1 MNLFSQ
7 EFLVPDSVNWNFA
20 NSSNTVSV
28 SDGQLFYA
36 SNKKVVVLCQRTGT
50 SSNLIHNK
58 SSASVVFVSCNKQL
72 VATYSSD
79 HKIRLYEQGKFQET
93 GFFDL
98 PDCLGLK
105 FRGND
110 LVCVGKEWCKV
121 YNDRAL
127 LNEYKL
133 EGFSC
138 IETYNE
144 LIAISQETKT
154 EIFKLLESFTIP
166 FKFSSM
172 ALQNFD
178 SVHLAGFTSTSVK
191 VFKDFQE
198 IAEIPLKKTQI
209 KMKNPI
215 YSVVWLSKNRL
226 VYSTLPGDLV
236 LVQVEPL
243 VTQSFMNNPHTKA
256 ILSLSFTQF
265 GIFSCGM
272 DRLICC
278 WDISDIDTSV
288 KCPRSYSSVLAY
300 TEPVWELQTLEANIQ
315 SLAISNEKLIVSCG
329 KPSLQ
334 LFSLSSMNMHS
345 RSIQKISNFNIIHV
359 KASPSSEFLAI
370 LTTNDLIFFSLPQEK
385 VANCIKTSLSNIYW
399 TDCELLI
406 GYYNTK
412 VFRVSVQGTIDE
424 LADLNFEIT
433 ALLPYKES
441 VYIGT
446 VEGNVF
452 GFEVNGWKRF
462 LVSVVHNRKV
472 SCLQFGQAL
481 VAGSEDGCLSV
492 YWENTLMLEKHYKA
506 VFSVAWVQDWVVSG
520 SLDHTLQVWDS
531 VTGDPLKN
539 FRDFQGA
546 VRTISAFNL
555 EAKTV
560 ITGSDDQN
568 IRIFSLLKVTNANS
582 PPKFSGNHKTDVV
595 KTLFPELHKLIY
607 QQTKESAYSSILHI
621 LKQEKTV
628 ESSIFLLKLI
638 PINEIAEIF
647 PINEL
652 KLWTKILNKNYEAE
666 LIESVPKDLLEFSFL
681 LGSSALNVYS
691 KQKSEECLL
700 KRKIHNC
707 VIWQLLSGN
716 SEESVNLYIS
726 HKLYIEALV
735 LCRFFNIDNSLV
747 YKNWVK
753 RFLSTNKKEQAIKC
767 YIALEDYQTSLSLI
781 ETLPQTPETSE
792 IQLLLISK
800 IQ

>member
-7 EFLVPDSVNWNFA
+7 EFLIPDSVNWNFA
-20 NSSNTVSV
+20 NSSNTVSA

-50 SSNLIHNK
+50 CTNLIHNR
-58 SSASVVFVSCNKQL
+58 SSASVVFVTCNQQF

-79 HKIRLYEQGKFQET
+79 HKIRLYEQGKFQEA

-110 LVCVGKEWCKV
+110 LICVGKEWCKV
-121 YNDRAL
+121 FNNSVL

-144 LIAISQETKT
+144 LIGISQETKT
-154 EIFKLLESFTIP
+154 VVFKLLESLLIP
-166 FKFSSM
+166 FRFSSM
-172 ALQNFD
+172 ALQNLD
-178 SVHLAGFTSTSVK
+178 SVYLAGFTSTSVK
-191 VFKDFQE
+191 VFKDLQE
-198 IAEIPLKKTQI
+198 IAEIPMKKTQI

-215 YSVVWLSKNRL
+215 YSVIWLGKNRL

-236 LVQVEPL
+236 LVQIEPL

-256 ILSLSFTQF
+256 ILSLSFTHL
-265 GIFSCGM
+265 GLFSCGM
-272 DRLICC
+272 DRFICC
-278 WDISDIDTSV
+278 WDISDIDTSI

-300 TEPVWELQTLEANIQ
+300 TEPVWELQTLEANIH
-315 SLAISNEKLIVSCG
+315 SLTVSNEKLIVSCG
-329 KPSLQ
+329 KSHLQ

-345 RSIQKISNFNIIHV
+345 RSIQKISNFNITHV
-359 KASPSSEFLAI
+359 KASPSSELLAI
-370 LTTNDLIFFSLPQEK
+370 ITTNDLILFSLPQEK
-385 VANCIKTSLSNIYW
+385 VLNCVKSPLSNIYW
-399 TDCELLI
+399 TDNESLI
-406 GYYNTK
+406 GYHNTK
-412 VFRVSVQGTIDE
+412 VFRISVQGIVE
-424 LADLNFEIT
+424 EIADSTFEIS
-433 ALLPYKES
+433 ALLPYEDT
-441 VYIGT
+441 VFIGT

-462 LVSVVHNRKV
+462 LVSVVHNRKI

-492 YWENTLMLEKHYKA
+492 YRENTLMLEQHYKA
-506 VFSVAWVQDWVVSG
+506 VFSVAWVKELVVSG

-531 VTGDPLKN
+531 VSGDPLLN

-546 VRTISAFNL
+546 IRSILPINL
-555 EAKTV
+555 ETKTIV
-560 ITGSDDQN
+560 TGSDDQN
-568 IRIFSLLKVTNANS
+568 VRIFSLLKVTNANA
-582 PPKFSGNHKTDVV
+582 PPKFPGNHKTGVV

-638 PINEIAEIF
+638 PIPEITEIF

-652 KLWTKILNKNYEAE
+652 KIWSKILERNSEPE
-666 LIESVPKDLLEFSFL
+666 IIQSVPKDLVEFSFL
-681 LGSSALNVYS
+681 IGSSALNTYS
-691 KQKSEECLL
+691 QQKSEECLL

-716 SEESVNLYIS
+716 SEESVKLYIS

-735 LCRFFNIDNSLV
+735 LCRLFNLDNSLV
-747 YKNWVK
+747 YKNWIK

-767 YIALEDYQTSLSLI
+767 YIALEDYQTGLSLL
-781 ETLPQTPETSE
+781 ETLPQTTETTE
-792 IQLLLISK
+792 IQSLILSK
-800 IQ
+800 I